1 MAIPHSIKKGHGGE
15 GQTPVRSMRRG
26 SKRMQAAKCC
36 GGGKELL
43 ENEKVS
49 QQCAEEKLKGHEGG
63 RHAPVRSM
71 RRGSVRTPAVRY

>member
-1 MAIPHSIKKGHGGE
+1 
-15 GQTPVRSMRRG
+15 
-26 SKRMQAAKCC
+26 MQAARCC

-49 QQCAEEKLKGHEGG
+49 QQRAEEKLKGHEGG

-71 RRGSVRTPAVRY
+71 RRGSVRTPAVSY